1 MDKIEELERARAAA
15 RGRMNRAEKVRQ
27 VTLAKLCRLN
37 AEYHHAREEYRS
49 LDRRIANEAIEELP
63 PPRKGKGPRPEGIK
77 SELDNLSAD
86 QIAMLKARIDQM
98 KEQEQARQLGVE
110 DEDEDEDE

>member
-110 DEDEDEDE
+110 DEDEDE